1 MRSKGAPAESPV
13 YRVSGCDRELPHSP
27 RRLDFRKAPLWANLG
42 GAFLCSLPHRWPLD
56 RRRRRLREF
65 GLKSGSRRYL
75 AVILS
80 KLQEMITFFLVA
92 GSPGAIREIFSG
104 LEMRC

>member
-1 MRSKGAPAESPV
+1 VAAGASRLLARRLPPLH
-13 YRVSGCDRELPHSP
+13 RGRRRPLREL
-27 RRLDFRKAPLWANLG
+27 
-42 GAFLCSLPHRWPLD
+42 
-56 RRRRRLREF
+56 
-65 GLKSGSRRYL
+65 GLKSGPRRYL

-80 KLQEMITFFLVA
+80 NLQEAITFFLVA